1 LFSLLSIIL
10 ILLCIIFV
18 GLLAYVILK
27 GNALETDNLMFK
39 KELEKLPSGLY
50 MGTFVIIY
58 THINM
63 CIYIQYYY
71 IL

>member
-1 LFSLLSIIL
+1 
-10 ILLCIIFV
+10 
-18 GLLAYVILK
+18 LLAYVILK

-58 THINM
+58 TNIN
-63 CIYIQYYY
+63 I
-71 IL
+71 